1 MPSIAPSKLWKQM
14 PLDQRLA
21 AAHAFWAEGDDG
33 EGMHAQHVDAI
44 LTLARRLNFR
54 PKSVQALP
62 IERRTKQLAAS
73 PDVTDAVASRALIA
87 YHLAAQRPLMAA
99 FLDALGIAHENGLI
113 QAETVEPPDP
123 AKLAEAAASLVP
135 NFPAGD
141 VALYLNTLLTQD
153 PETWG
158 RLDGLPQLQAK

>member
-1 MPSIAPSKLWKQM
+1 MTP
-14 PLDQRLA
+14 DQRSA

-44 LTLARRLNFR
+44 LILARRLNFR
-54 PKSVQALP
+54 PKSVQQLP

-73 PDVTDAVASRALIA
+73 PDVTDAIASRALIA

-99 FLDALGIAHENGLI
+99 FLDALGIAHEDGLI
-113 QAETVEPPDP
+113 QAETVEPPEP
-123 AKLAEAAASLVP
+123 AKLAAAAASLVP
-135 NFPAGD
+135 AFPAAD

-153 PETWG
+153 PDTWG
-158 RLDGLPQLQAK
+158 RLEGLPELSPK